1 MQEFL
6 SLFYVFFSESKCYR
20 VFSSHRSKKFFL
32 HHHRYSLAWKQNT
45 LPFTLTLRPVASSHL
60 QCINVAVVTHFV
72 FVYTWSQV
80 ILFVGFNKLV
90 TQTRTHPSTTHACMR
105 CFYFLCMQKRRFF
118 ARCACLF
125 LVGIHIFFFFHHF
138 SRINFYILLKPDIAR
153 WHRWKRSRVNKI
165 NYW

>member
-1 MQEFL
+1 MKILSNRKTSNFFCRNSFRFFTFSFQNPNVIAFFL
-6 SLFYVFFSESKCYR
+6 HIEAKS
-20 VFSSHRSKKFFL
+20 FFL

-72 FVYTWSQV
+72 FVHTWSQV
-80 ILFVGFNKLV
+80 ILFVGSNKLV

-125 LVGIHIFFFFHHF
+125 LVGIHIFFFFHHWVV
-138 SRINFYILLKPDIAR
+138 A
-153 WHRWKRSRVNKI
+153 
-165 NYW
+165 